1 MAEKSSQPNRE
12 DKQKIKKPTQMRQFF
27 YPICQSKG
35 IRQ

>member
-1 MAEKSSQPNRE
+1 MAEKCAQPDCE